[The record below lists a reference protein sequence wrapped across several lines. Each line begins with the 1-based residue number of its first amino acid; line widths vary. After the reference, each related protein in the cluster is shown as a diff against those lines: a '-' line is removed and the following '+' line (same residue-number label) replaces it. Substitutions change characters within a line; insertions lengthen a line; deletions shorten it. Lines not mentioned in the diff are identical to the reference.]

1 MFEWLDMSSID
12 RLDTRLER
20 IYMFHNT
27 VYRQLILFKTKFYRI
42 NELVRASQDYQ
53 VIKSRSH
60 LNKLK
65 SDYEDHFEQLKVGKV
80 DKVELHEADRQNAE
94 LKDKLHDMAAQLRDR
109 DKKYNCYETIKLEKV
124 FNFIIKL
131 FKKYDEEFWLKFI

>member
-27 VYRQLILFKTKFYRI
+27 AYRQLILFKTKFYRI

-109 DKKYNCYETIKLEKV
+109 DKKYNCYETIKLEKSLILLLNSLKNMMR
-124 FNFIIKL
+124 NFG
-131 FKKYDEEFWLKFI
+131 

>member
-12 RLDTRLER
+12 TRFER

-42 NELVRASQDYQ
+42 NELVRVSQDYQ
-53 VIKSRSH
+53 VIKSRSN

-65 SDYEDHFEQLKVGKV
+65 SDYEDHFAQLKVGKV

-109 DKKYNCYETIKLEKV
+109 DKKYNCYETIKLEKSLILLLNSLKNMIR
-124 FNFIIKL
+124 NFG
-131 FKKYDEEFWLKFI
+131 